1 MKHLLPRRAR
11 RRSAEAEPSQ
21 SASDQS
27 RLKPSRGRRTI
38 DFLARL
44 AFELLIIFV
53 GVYAAFALSQHRAE
67 READEQRYQIREALI
82 REIESVTVN
91 TRRVA
96 TNTPRYLAM
105 RDSLVAAGHR
115 PMPQVFF
122 EPFNIQTHMWD
133 VTLQSN
139 ALDLLDVPTVY
150 RLSVFY
156 NSLNHG
162 FDQLHQL
169 RELSEEYLL
178 PLLDEGPDGF
188 YDDATGELRP
198 SLAWYLPSVRR
209 LGSLAERI
217 TVSGDSLAADLRRA
231 NAMGR

>member
-11 RRSAEAEPSQ
+11 RRSAEAAPSQ
-21 SASDQS
+21 HGHEHVRPEQ
-27 RLKPSRGRRTI
+27 SRGRRTI

-53 GVYAAFALSQHRAE
+53 GVYAAFALSQHRAG
-67 READEQRYQIREALI
+67 READEQRHQIRTALI
-82 REIESVTVN
+82 REIESVTMN

-96 TNTPRYLAM
+96 TTTPLYLASY
-105 RDSLVAAGHR
+105 DSLVAAGQR
-115 PMPQVFF
+115 PVPQVFL
-122 EPFNIQTHMWD
+122 EPINIQTHMWD

-156 NSLNHG
+156 NSLNQG
-162 FDQLHQL
+162 IEQFHQL
-169 RELSEEYLL
+169 RALSEAYLL
-178 PLLDEGPDGF
+178 PALDDGPDGF

-209 LGSLAERI
+209 LGTLAERI
-217 TVSGDSLAADLRRA
+217 TVFGDSLAADLRRD
-231 NAMGR
+231 NELRR